1 MANSQAILFLL
12 FALDGI
18 IIGIFF
24 DFFRILRR
32 SFNTGS
38 LLTALEDIIFWI
50 STGVILLYSIFVYN
64 NGVIR
69 GYMFLGAFCGI
80 TLYMVTLSNIFIK
93 INVCI
98 INFIKRIINT
108 FIKIFYIPIKI
119 IIGLLKKVVL
129 KPILS
134 VFEKLRKI
142 LKKCLEKSSNRINLN
157 KKAKK

>member
-1 MANSQAILFLL
+1 
-12 FALDGI
+12 
-18 IIGIFF
+18 
-24 DFFRILRR
+24 
-32 SFNTGS
+32 
-38 LLTALEDIIFWI
+38 
-50 STGVILLYSIFVYN
+50 
-64 NGVIR
+64 
-69 GYMFLGAFCGI
+69 MFLGAFCGI